1 MLAVDTLNRPGMPTI
16 SFALK
21 DGDCLAV
28 MGPSGSG
35 KTLLLRAIADLDPS
49 DGDISLDGEHK
60 EEVAAPEWRRRI
72 SYVAA
77 EPGWWAA
84 TPAEHFGDWTAAHA
98 LAEALLLSSDIGA
111 APIVQLST
119 GERLRLALMR
129 ALVTAPRF
137 LLLDEPTGALDMA
150 TTEAVE
156 SVLRQRMAD
165 GVGIVLVTH
174 DSEQATRLADSVLRL
189 ENGQSKVSAA

>member
-1 MLAVDTLNRPGMPTI
+1 MLTADTLNRPGMPTV

-21 DGDCLAV
+21 GGDCLAV
-28 MGPSGSG
+28 IGPSGSG
-35 KTLLLRAIADLDPS
+35 KTLLLRAIADLDPC
-49 DGDISLDGEHK
+49 DGYLSLGGEDK
-60 EEVAAPEWRRRI
+60 EEVAAPLWRRRI

-84 TPAEHFGDWTAAHA
+84 TPADHFGDWTAAHA
-98 LAEALLLSSDIGA
+98 LAEALLLSPDIGG
-111 APIVQLST
+111 APIAQLST

-129 ALVTAPRF
+129 ALVEAPRF

-165 GVGIVLVTH
+165 GAGIVLVTH
-174 DSEQATRLADSVLRL
+174 DSGQAARLADSVLRL
-189 ENGQSKVSAA
+189 ENGQSEISAA